1 MGEFMNNRIK
11 IAKKITLVSIVGN
24 IILSIV
30 KIIAGLIGKSNAMIA
45 DGVHSISDV
54 VTSIIAYYGVKISSK
69 EDDKE
74 HQYGHE
80 KFELVAS
87 KILAIIL
94 MITGILIAYKSIG
107 IILNEDYIQPR
118 VIAIYAAILSIIFK
132 EWMYRYTIKGALL
145 IDSAGL
151 KADAWHHR
159 SDSLSSVAALIGI
172 VGAINGILILEP
184 IASILIAGF
193 IIKIGI
199 EIYIESVKGMI
210 DTAASDEVVKE
221 IRETVFKIK
230 GVINIDLLK
239 TRKHSSKI
247 YVDIEIGVDGNLKLF
262 DSHKIAQEVHDEVEK
277 NIKNVKHCMVHVNPR

>member
-1 MGEFMNNRIK
+1 MNDRIK

-24 IILSIV
+24 VILSII
-30 KIIAGLIGKSNAMIA
+30 KIIAGVIGKSNAMIA

-54 VTSIIAYYGVKISSK
+54 FTSIIAYYGVKISSK

-94 MITGILIAYKSIG
+94 IITGILIAYKSIG
-107 IILNEDYIQPR
+107 VILNETYTHPR

-159 SDSLSSVAALIGI
+159 SDSLSSIAALIGI
-172 VGAINGILILEP
+172 IGAMNGILILEP

-210 DTAASDEVVKE
+210 DTAASDEIVKE
-221 IRETVFKIK
+221 IRDTVFKIK
-230 GVINIDLLK
+230 GVIDIDLLK

-247 YVDIEIGVDGNLKLF
+247 YVDIEISVDGNLKLY

-277 NIKNVKHCMVHVNPR
+277 NIENVKHCMVHVNPK

>member
-1 MGEFMNNRIK
+1 MGEFMNDRIK

-24 IILSIV
+24 VILSII
-30 KIIAGLIGKSNAMIA
+30 KIIAGVIGKSNAMIA

-54 VTSIIAYYGVKISSK
+54 FTSIIAYYGVKISSK

-94 MITGILIAYKSIG
+94 IITGILIAYKSIG
-107 IILNEDYIQPR
+107 VILNETYTHPR

-159 SDSLSSVAALIGI
+159 SDSLSSIAALIGI
-172 VGAINGILILEP
+172 IGAMNGILILEP

-210 DTAASDEVVKE
+210 DTAASDEIVKE
-221 IRETVFKIK
+221 IRDTVFKIK
-230 GVINIDLLK
+230 GVIDIDLLK

-247 YVDIEIGVDGNLKLF
+247 YVDIEISVDGNLKLY

-277 NIKNVKHCMVHVNPR
+277 NIENVKHCMVHVNPK